1 MGGSI
6 ARLANA
12 QVTPGVAPPRC
23 RLSRPARRPVSGQK
37 LFQHHGFIVFLI
49 SSAEQEGES
58 AFASLG
64 AKLVELRGVLAQL
77 APIAFT
83 KFMPEL
89 WIMIEPLTKFCRWR
103 DGLHPEIQR
112 CTLLAHTP
120 GARSDRRARV
130 RRLI

>member
-49 SSAEQEGES
+49 PSAEQEGKS
-58 AFASLG
+58 AFASL
-64 AKLVELRGVLAQL
+64 ARNSLSSAACLR
-77 APIAFT
+77 
-83 KFMPEL
+83 
-89 WIMIEPLTKFCRWR
+89 
-103 DGLHPEIQR
+103 
-112 CTLLAHTP
+112 
-120 GARSDRRARV
+120 SSRR
-130 RRLI
+130 